1 LSNKAFT
8 KAGIRKSI
16 ANEPFNYWM
25 PLYFG
30 EKEPYEDKK
39 LIFDE

>member
-16 ANEPFNYWM
+16 ANETFNYWM

-30 EKEPYEDKK
+30 EKEPYEVKK